1 MEKEHYIMKME
12 ILNLKVILKKENM
25 MVKENIFM
33 KMEIIIQGNLKKV
46 FVMEKEKNMIKMV
59 I

>member
-1 MEKEHYIMKME
+1 MEKVYYIIKME
-12 ILNLKVILKKENM
+12 ILNMKVILKRENM

-33 KMEIIIQGNLKKV
+33 KMEIIIQDNLKKV

>member
-1 MEKEHYIMKME
+1 MEKVHYIIKMG
-12 ILNLKVILKKENM
+12 ILNMMAILKKENM

>member
-1 MEKEHYIMKME
+1 MEKEHYIIKME
-12 ILNLKVILKKENM
+12 ILNMKVILKRESI

-33 KMEIIIQGNLKKV
+33 KMEIIILDNLKKV
-46 FVMEKEKNMIKMV
+46 FVKEKEKNMIQME